1 MITASVM
8 KELKRF
14 LIQLSMIHQVD
25 SKWMAAFF
33 NKCYDKMLN
42 KKTLLLRGFILKPTE
57 RPYFPLKSA
66 TKDFWN
72 SPVFKRSACFYAI
85 ITIVNAIN
93 PLSANCK
100 KWSDI
105 LKQFACKLPTNCL
118 IEFYHFVGLALKGLR
133 KIDLIQ
139 FDLNLIME
147 ILEKLIRV

>member
-72 SPVFKRSACFYAI
+72 SPAFKRSACFYAI
-85 ITIVNAIN
+85 ITGIVNAIN
-93 PLSANCK
+93 PLSANRT

-105 LKQFACKLPTNCL
+105 LKQFVCKLPANCL

-133 KIDLIQ
+133 
-139 FDLNLIME
+139 
-147 ILEKLIRV
+147 